1 MIIKFIK
8 ENIRL
13 IKYKFRLSKY
23 QKPNYQLDSSFPLV
37 KKIRESGVGIIENF
51 KGEND
56 CALKLIDHFQ
66 KFIKSDVNEKI
77 NEANIE
83 NKTHKSFYKFKI
95 TSLFNDQDLL
105 KLADD
110 KFILSN
116 ITQYFGFK
124 PYLREINVSVDYKYK
139 NEADSP
145 KFTQL
150 FHRDPDDLKL
160 IKVFFYLND
169 VNNENGPFQY
179 VLKSHLK
186 PWKDV
191 EYYHNENSKRNS
203 EKEIYTAIGKKGT
216 MIFADTNGLHRGLVL
231 KEKFRVMLTLMYTSN
246 KPITGK
252 LEKVI
257 SD

>member
-1 MIIKFIK
+1 MKHILTISSIFVACSPTSTPAPDCS
-8 ENIRL
+8 ELSGFYSGRL
-13 IKYKFRLSKY
+13 HMGY
-23 QKPNYQLDSSFPLV
+23 
-37 KKIRESGVGIIENF
+37 IE
-51 KGEND
+51 G
-56 CALKLIDHFQ
+56 
-66 KFIKSDVNEKI
+66 
-77 NEANIE
+77 EANLNIS
-83 NKTHKSFYKFKI
+83 N
-95 TSLFNDQDLL
+95 
-105 KLADD
+105 D

-231 KEKFRVMLTLMYTSN
+231 KEKYRVMLTLMYTSN